1 MVMLDHPH
9 TIKTEPQSQSQ
20 GFISLERTNPDLPET
35 KPKGATSSRSSSATL
50 AGDPISHSAPF
61 PPGLMAAYDPPL
73 SQTTCPIPPWLKAS
87 GLPPLSSTIAPFSPP
102 FAATTPSPNPEI
114 LASVEFESPP
124 PAKRRRARGQ

>member
-9 TIKTEPQSQSQ
+9 TIKTEPQSQR
-20 GFISLERTNPDLPET
+20 FIYLERTNPYLPET

-61 PPGLMAAYDPPL
+61 PPGQMAAYDPPL
-73 SQTTCPIPPWLKAS
+73 SQTTCTIPPWLKAS
-87 GLPPLSSTIAPFSPP
+87 GLPSLSPTIASFSPP
-102 FAATTPSPNPEI
+102 FAVTTPSPNPEN
-114 LASVEFESPP
+114 LASVEFVSPP